1 MCYAQSSEVSVA
13 QIHLFDSAIIDWTEH
28 PQFPGLFIK
37 VLEARATNPGASV
50 TLTRL
55 AAGKSIGTHSHPVE
69 TETAYILS
77 GEARLVAGDAEQVL
91 TMGAGVSVFPTT
103 PHSLHNDGDNDVI
116 LLAVHVP
123 PVR

>member
-1 MCYAQSSEVSVA
+1 MIVS
-13 QIHLFDSAIIDWTEH
+13 IHLFDSSAIEWTEH
-28 PQFPGLFIK
+28 PQFPGLFVK

-55 AAGKSIGTHSHPVE
+55 AAGKSIGTHVHPVE
-69 TETAYILS
+69 TETAYILA
-77 GEARLVAGDAEQVL
+77 GRARLVAGEEAQVL
-91 TMGAGVSVFPTT
+91 TAGAGVSVFPMT
-103 PHSLHNDGDNDVI
+103 PHSLHNESGEDVM